1 MARLTDYLAPG
12 MIAERT
18 FSIEAKVMLWLN
30 AGEGRV
36 VACDDFYL
44 AVEGR
49 ISVIGHERD
58 FRLHVALSDKDAT
71 ATIGPAS
78 LRFDDEIDGEA
89 VYRID
94 GEKLVVLGQIKGET
108 VRIELST
115 SGPDKRHSLLDL
127 SGARDMTLRLTP
139 G

>member
-1 MARLTDYLAPG
+1 MARLTDYLSPG
-12 MIAERT
+12 LTADRH

-49 ISVIGHERD
+49 ISVIGHERN
-58 FRLHVALSDKDAT
+58 FALQVALSDKDAA

-94 GEKLVVLGQIKGET
+94 GEKLVVLGKIKADT

-127 SGARDMTLRLTP
+127 SGARHMTLRLTP

>member
-1 MARLTDYLAPG
+1 MARLTDYLSSG
-12 MIAERT
+12 MTAERS

-36 VACDDFYL
+36 IASDDFYL

-49 ISVIGHERD
+49 ISVIGHERN
-58 FRLHVALSDKDAT
+58 FALQIALSDKDPAAT
-71 ATIGPAS
+71 VGPAS
-78 LRFDDEIDGEA
+78 IRFDDEIDGEA

-94 GEKLVVLGQIKGET
+94 GEKLVVLGQIKGDT